1 MRAGV
6 DLAANLIGATLG
18 PGGRNVAYTR
28 SLSAPRLTNDGA
40 IIANELEEVRD
51 PVLDLGLQL
60 MRRAAQTAD
69 DTSGDGTT
77 TAVVL
82 AQAIVHRG
90 LYNIAAGANGVRL
103 RDGLERGAAAAIAAL
118 RDLARP
124 VESTEQLRHVAT
136 VSSEDEPLGRLI
148 AEMAAAVGPDGL
160 IMADFHRGTGRL
172 QARYID
178 GMQIDRG
185 WLSPFFNEGA
195 SRVQVTLEEPLVL
208 LTDRDLDHER
218 ELVPVLDKLRQ
229 SGRATILVVAKTVRD
244 RALHLLLHN
253 RAQGTL
259 NVIAIK
265 APSFGL
271 EMCEML
277 EDLAALTGATV
288 VSEGSGVAWDDVPL
302 AWLGSCRRVVV
313 NREATVI
320 LEGQGRKAEIQDR
333 LLQLRTQLQQA
344 HTGVDR
350 RRLEQRVARLGEA
363 VGQILVGGITEQ
375 ERRAL
380 KDKAD
385 DAVAAVRHARKAGVV
400 PGGGASLLRAQE
412 AVAREADKLTGD
424 AATGARTLHDALEA
438 PIRRIA
444 RNAGERPSVVLHRVR
459 QMDPWGTWDALRR
472 EYVDAYASGLL
483 DPLTTEIGALRA
495 ATSVGQMV
503 LTTDAIVCERRPT
516 PIPRNPRPAT
526 TRRPF

>member
-18 PGGRNVAYTR
+18 PGGRNVAYVR

-40 IIANELEEVRD
+40 TIANELEEVRD

-69 DTSGDGTT
+69 DTGGDGTT

-90 LYNIAAGANGVRL
+90 LYNIAAGANGARL
-103 RDGLERGAAAAIAAL
+103 REGLVRGSAAAMAAL

-124 VESTEQLRHVAT
+124 VESNDQLRHVAT
-136 VSSEDEPLGRLI
+136 VSSEDAPMGQLI
-148 AEMAAAVGPDGL
+148 AKVAAAVGPDGL
-160 IMADFHRGTGRL
+160 ILADFHRGTRRL
-172 QARYID
+172 EARYID
-178 GMQIDRG
+178 GMQLDRG
-185 WLSPFFNEGA
+185 WLSPLFNEGGD
-195 SRVQVTLEEPLVL
+195 RVQVTLEQPYVL

-218 ELVPVLDKLRQ
+218 DLVPVLDRVRG
-229 SGRATILVVAKTVRD
+229 SGRATILVVAKNVRD
-244 RALHLLLHN
+244 RALHLLLQN
-253 RAQGTL
+253 RAQGRL

-265 APSFGL
+265 APSFGV
-271 EMCEML
+271 EMREML

-288 VSEGSGVAWDDVPL
+288 VSEGLGATWDDVPL
-302 AWLGSCRRVVV
+302 EWLGRCRRAVV
-313 NREATVI
+313 NRTTTVI
-320 LEGQGRKAEIQDR
+320 LEGEGREAEIQDR
-333 LLQLRTQLQQA
+333 QRQIRAQVTQA
-344 HTGVDR
+344 HTDVDR
-350 RRLEQRVARLGEA
+350 RRLERRVARLGEA
-363 VGQILVGGITEQ
+363 VGMILVGGITEQ
-375 ERRAL
+375 ERRAR

-385 DAVAAVRHARKAGVV
+385 DAVAAVRRAREDGVV
-400 PGGGASLLRAQE
+400 PGGGAAYLRAQE

-459 QMDPWGTWDALRR
+459 QMEPWGTWDALKR
-472 EYVDAYASGLL
+472 EYVDAHASGLL
-483 DPLTTEIGALRA
+483 DPLATELSALQA
-495 ATSVGQMV
+495 AVSVGQMV
-503 LTTDAIVCERRPT
+503 LTTDTIVCERRSVPV
-516 PIPRNPRPAT
+516 PRTPRPTA